1 MSLLGIKRTPRSD
14 SLPFKQ
20 VCRYG
25 HTFSSIVA
33 FPSVNSFD
41 RRVLPK
47 KRIKKKIL
55 EVVPYATRQSCYNR
69 GLTFEPRSKKK
80 RNRNFEA
87 ATRVRIITFS

>member
-1 MSLLGIKRTPRSD
+1 MKRFTRSD

-55 EVVPYATRQSCYNR
+55 EVVPYCY
-69 GLTFEPRSKKK
+69 
-80 RNRNFEA
+80 EA
-87 ATRVRIITFS
+87 VLLQQRVNIRTKIEEEEK